1 MTNALSNELQRLTT
15 NHQALLDITPEM
27 VMLVD
32 SSGSIEYM
40 NPNSSVFVSR
50 FVAKEGLE
58 KLQLQ
63 LNKIISSLSS
73 RDNDDRSLIG
83 VISNLFF
90 ECRTAP
96 FAGYNGDR
104 LHWLILSNPVR
115 KEVESDKD
123 LSPKIGNTNI
133 IGSSKEIENLHSI
146 ITRVASTDTTV
157 LISGESGTGKEL
169 VANSL
174 VEKSLRRNKAFLT
187 INCNTISDLLLESEL
202 FGYER
207 GSFTGA
213 DKQRKGKFEIADGG
227 TIFLDEIGDISP
239 RMQAALLRVLQHGEF
254 TRVGGHKPIKV
265 DVRIIAATNRNLA
278 ESVKNDTFRLDLFY
292 RLNIINIVLPPLR
305 KRKEDIFEL
314 SAHFIQHFSKLFNKP
329 VDLSPQKIIKK
340 LEQYDWPGNVRELEN
355 VIHRAVLMCKR
366 SSLSNQDI
374 TFDMQQPF
382 DNKTN
387 KALSM
392 DPDFS
397 DDQPLKNI
405 IEEIEKDVIYRKLK
419 ADRGNVS
426 RTAASLN
433 ISKAALYDKMK
444 RYGLS
449 AKSLR

>member
-1 MTNALSNELQRLTT
+1 MTNVLSNELQRLTT

-40 NPNSSVFVSR
+40 NPNSSVFVSH

-63 LNKIISSLSS
+63 LNKVISSISS
-73 RDNDDRSLIG
+73 KGNNERSLIG

-133 IGSSKEIENLHSI
+133 VGSSKEIENLHSI

-169 VANSL
+169 VANLL
-174 VEKSLRRNKAFLT
+174 VEKSLRRSKAFLT

-278 ESVKNDTFRLDLFY
+278 ESVKNETFRLDLFY
-292 RLNIINIVLPPLR
+292 RLNIINIVLPALR

-374 TFDMQQPF
+374 TFDMQQPVE
-382 DNKTN
+382 NKTN

-392 DPDFS
+392 DPDYS
-397 DDQPLKNI
+397 NNQPLKSI

-419 ADRGNVS
+419 ADRGNVA
-426 RTAASLN
+426 RTAASLD

>member
-1 MTNALSNELQRLTT
+1 MTNVLSNELQRLTT

-27 VMLVD
+27 IMLVD

-40 NPNSSVFVSR
+40 NPNSSVFVSH

-63 LNKIISSLSS
+63 LNKVISSISS
-73 RDNDDRSLIG
+73 KGNNERSLIG

-133 IGSSKEIENLHSI
+133 VGSSKEIENLHSI

-169 VANSL
+169 VANLL
-174 VEKSLRRNKAFLT
+174 VEKSLRRSKAFLT

-265 DVRIIAATNRNLA
+265 DVRIIAASNRNLA
-278 ESVKNDTFRLDLFY
+278 ESVKNETFRLDLFY

-314 SAHFIQHFSKLFNKP
+314 STHFIQHFSELFNKH

-355 VIHRAVLMCKR
+355 VIHRAVLMSKR

-374 TFDMQQPF
+374 SFDMQQPVE
-382 DNKTN
+382 NKTN
-387 KALSM
+387 KVLLTDSNL
-392 DPDFS
+392 S

-405 IEEIEKDVIYRKLK
+405 IEEIEKDVIYKKLK
-419 ADRGNVS
+419 ADRGNVA
-426 RTAASLN
+426 RTAASLD
-433 ISKAALYDKMK
+433 ISKAALYDKIK
-444 RYGLS
+444 RYGIS

>member
-1 MTNALSNELQRLTT
+1 MTNVLSNELQRLTT

-40 NPNSSVFVSR
+40 NPNSSVFVSH

-63 LNKIISSLSS
+63 LNKVISSISS
-73 RDNDDRSLIG
+73 KGNNERSLIG

-96 FAGYNGDR
+96 FAGYKGDR

-115 KEVESDKD
+115 KEIESDKD

-133 IGSSKEIENLHSI
+133 VGSSKEIENLHSI

-169 VANSL
+169 VANLL

-314 SAHFIQHFSKLFNKP
+314 SAHFIQHFSTLFNKP

-374 TFDMQQPF
+374 TFDMQQPVE
-382 DNKTN
+382 NKTN
-387 KALSM
+387 KALSL
-392 DPDFS
+392 DAGYS
-397 DDQPLKNI
+397 DNQPLKSI

-419 ADRGNVS
+419 ADRGNVA
-426 RTAASLN
+426 RTAASLD